1 MKELFLDKSIELIQQ
16 YHDPYTEEEIE
27 LLRYGLE
34 GIYLTVTKLVIII
47 LLSFILHIEKEVLL
61 LLILFNIIR
70 FTGFGV
76 HARTSTSCLITS
88 TLFFIII
95 PYVFLQIQFT
105 IIIKMIICGLCLIS
119 YILYAPA
126 DTIKRPLYNQKKR
139 KTRKL
144 ITVIIGLIY
153 SFGSICIQNTP
164 IQSMLL
170 AALLIQSIVILP
182 ITYRLLK
189 VPYQNWKQCSNSID

>member
-1 MKELFLDKSIELIQQ
+1 MKELFLDKSIGLIQQ

-47 LLSFILHIEKEVLL
+47 LLSFILNIEKEVLL

-95 PYVFLQIQFT
+95 PYLFLHIPFT
-105 IIIKMIICGLCLIS
+105 TIAKIMICGLCLIS

-139 KTRKL
+139 KIRKL
-144 ITVIIGLIY
+144 ITVLIGFIY
-153 SFGSICIQNTP
+153 SVGCIFIQIPT

-170 AALLIQSIVILP
+170 ASLVIQSIVILP

-189 VPYQNWKQCSNSID
+189 VPYQNWKQYS

>member
-144 ITVIIGLIY
+144 ITILIGLIY
-153 SFGSICIQNTP
+153 SIGCLFIQNT
-164 IQSMLL
+164 IIESMLL
-170 AALLIQSIVILP
+170 ASLLIQSIVILP

-189 VPYQNWKQCSNSID
+189 VPYQNWKQYS